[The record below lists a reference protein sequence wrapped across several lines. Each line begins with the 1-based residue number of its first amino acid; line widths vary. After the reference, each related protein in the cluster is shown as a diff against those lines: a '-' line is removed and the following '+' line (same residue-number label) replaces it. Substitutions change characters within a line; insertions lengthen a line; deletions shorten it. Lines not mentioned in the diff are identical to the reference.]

1 MILLCRGQKTL
12 FTGHTTLFTHLKII
26 LLQCFQFSV
35 FNFSNN
41 KFNPNGPLV
50 GFADPFSFLHR
61 FPSPSSKTKN
71 KIPTISELRTS
82 VRNLLLSHSGLYLQW
97 SKKLNHFFE
106 VRFFSSFFIFLIV
119 SPSASGLKSL
129 SQLKFSVFNFS
140 GPNSTKLVSHF
151 STFKAFD
158 RRRREEKQWI
168 LLWAKENKN
177 KEKMK
182 EMTERYGGH
191 CERKRNWWRMSK

>member
-1 MILLCRGQKTL
+1 MILLCRGQTL
-12 FTGHTTLFTHLKII
+12 LTGHTTLFTHLKII

-50 GFADPFSFLHR
+50 GFVDPFSFLHR

-97 SKKLNHFFE
+97 SKKLNHCFE
-106 VRFFSSFFIFLIV
+106 ARFFSSFFIFLIV

-140 GPNSTKLVSHF
+140 GPNSTKPVSHF

-158 RRRREEKQWI
+158 RRRRE
-168 LLWAKENKN
+168 
-177 KEKMK
+177 
-182 EMTERYGGH
+182 
-191 CERKRNWWRMSK
+191 